1 MNIPYTAGFG
11 VSFRKE
17 IKLDSLSLLNMMR
30 VIFPLPLTELR
41 IIPVNGCWLYRA
53 VMNLNSIHQSSSVG
67 DKCNNIEPPLVIFH
81 HFLICCEMSFQR
93 KKESKLLHLLYN

>member
-67 DKCNNIEPPLVIFH
+67 VGVGLVIFH